1 MALFLYKEDARF
13 LLGSSDGRGFIS
25 SGSEL
30 LAQTRAGKQ
39 VMNVASG
46 ERALVCVPSEG
57 DSVALVGDNHKL
69 LIIPLEE
76 VPKLAKGR
84 GVILQRYR
92 DGGLSD
98 VIVFS
103 QNDGFTW
110 AMGDRTRNFVETDLW
125 YSGRGQSG
133 RLAPRGFPKSNK
145 FNARSHS

>member
-1 MALFLYKEDARF
+1 
-13 LLGSSDGRGFIS
+13 
-25 SGSEL
+25 
-30 LAQTRAGKQ
+30 
-39 VMNVASG
+39 MNVASG
-46 ERALVCVPSEG
+46 ERALVCVPAEG

-69 LIIPLEE
+69 LIIPLEQ

-98 VIVFS
+98 AIVFYR
-103 QNDGFTW
+103 NAGFRW
-110 AMGDRTRNFVETDLW
+110 AMGERSRNFIETDLW

-145 FNARSHS
+145 FNARSHP